1 MSVRASA
8 KPLPATLRRARA
20 ARAAAWLAAGA
31 LLLGAGACSSL
42 GGSTGTSAAANR
54 PEGEGYA
61 GVGELLVRI
70 GVHPEASGLVD
81 SFSPRKP
88 ERGFVEIRYQGLD
101 SLGRAVFERHDADAF
116 AEGAPAA
123 SLPTSARGT
132 ALVPAPA
139 APEAG
144 GNSAP
149 AAPNTREIA
158 LDLRFTRQLR
168 VQGKIIEVIEATAS
182 GVVFHL
188 Y

>member
-1 MSVRASA
+1 
-8 KPLPATLRRARA
+8 
-20 ARAAAWLAAGA
+20 
-31 LLLGAGACSSL
+31 
-42 GGSTGTSAAANR
+42 
-54 PEGEGYA
+54 
-61 GVGELLVRI
+61 
-70 GVHPEASGLVD
+70 
-81 SFSPRKP
+81 
-88 ERGFVEIRYQGLD
+88 
-101 SLGRAVFERHDADAF
+101 
-116 AEGAPAA
+116 
-123 SLPTSARGT
+123 
-132 ALVPAPA
+132 VPAPA